1 MSLKSKN
8 QTGANTWE
16 LEVETTGEQF
26 ENAIQQVYLK
36 QRGKISVPGFRKG
49 KATRKM
55 IEKLYGETCFYDD
68 AINEMVQQVVTPAI
82 IESELDLV
90 DTPALDVIS
99 ISKETGVV
107 YKAVC
112 TVRPEIT
119 LEDYKGIEVEKAERE
134 VTDEDVENE
143 LKRQQEKNG
152 RLVTVDDRAAEE
164 GDTVTIDFEGF
175 MDGKPFEGGAEKGFD
190 LKLGSGQF
198 IPGFE
203 DQIIGHK
210 TGEDFTINVKFPEN
224 YQMEELAGK
233 PAEFSVKLHEIKTL
247 ELPALDDD
255 FAMDVSEFDTLEEY
269 KADVRKN
276 LEERA
281 VKNADVITENRIYD
295 KLAEKVG
302 GEIPAVMFEKEITRL
317 VQDFEIRLRQQ
328 GLDLPMYLSFTGSD
342 MNSFRETFREQAV
355 KAVKIRLAL
364 EKVAKDENI
373 EATEEEVDT
382 EAKKIAERYNINP
395 EQIFNIIARDELKA
409 DVLVTKAGKLVKE
422 AAVIK

>member
-175 MDGKPFEGGAEKGFD
+175 MDGKPFEGGAENGFD

-302 GEIPAVMFEKEITRL
+302 GEIPAIMFEKEITRL

>member
-16 LEVETTGEQF
+16 LEIESTGEQF
-26 ENAIQQVYLK
+26 ENAIQAVYLK
-36 QRGKISVPGFRKG
+36 QRGRIQVPGFRKG

-68 AINEMVQQVVTPAI
+68 AINGMVQQVVTPVI
-82 IESELDLV
+82 MEEGLDLV
-90 DTPALDVIS
+90 DAPVLDVIS
-99 ISKETGVV
+99 ISKESGVV

-112 TVRPEIT
+112 TVKPEIT
-119 LEDYKGIEVEKAERE
+119 LGQYKGIEVEKATRE
-134 VTDEDVENE
+134 VTDEDVDAE

-152 RLVTVDDRAAEE
+152 RLITVDDRAAEN
-164 GDTVTIDFEGF
+164 GDTVNIDFKGF
-175 MDGKPFEGGAEKGFD
+175 MDGKAFEGGAEDGFD
-190 LKLGSGQF
+190 LKLGSGSF

-203 DQIIGHK
+203 DQVVGHK
-210 TGEDFTINVKFPEN
+210 TGEEFTINVVFPEN

-233 PAEFSVKLHEIKTL
+233 PAEFEIKLNEIKTL

-255 FAMDVSEFDTLEEY
+255 FAMDVSEFDTLDEY
-269 KADVRKN
+269 KADLRKN

-281 VKNADVITENRIYD
+281 VRNAEVVTENRIYD
-295 KLAEKVG
+295 KLAEMVE
-302 GEIPAVMFEKEITRL
+302 GEIPEVMYEKEIDRL
-317 VQDFEIRLRQQ
+317 VQDFTMRLSQQ

-342 MNSFRETFREQAV
+342 EKSFRETYREQAV

-364 EKVAKDENI
+364 EKIAKDENV
-373 EATEEEVDT
+373 EVTDDEVND
-382 EAKKIAERYNINP
+382 EAKRIGERFGLTPERVFGIVNP
-395 EQIFNIIARDELKA
+395 ADLRQ

-422 AAVIK
+422 AAVLK

>member
-175 MDGKPFEGGAEKGFD
+175 MDGKPFEGGAENGFD